1 MSFSS
6 NMRSIV
12 RNVMART
19 GVDATLICP
28 SVSVYNPE
36 TSTNVLTEVTYPCR
50 AIVLDFALIS
60 NGTLVDKDTLTTSS
74 DKQVYLD
81 LTQPDGSQPPIKL
94 QANGFKLLV
103 GTTTYRITVVKEYNP
118 STNERIMYDLKVEL

>member
-81 LTQPDGSQPPIKL
+81 FTQPDGSQPPIKL

>member
-6 NMRSIV
+6 NMKSIV
-12 RNVMART
+12 KNVMART
-19 GVDATLICP
+19 GVDATLSCT

-36 TSTNVLTEVTYPCR
+36 TSTNVLTELTYPCR

-103 GTTTYRITVVKEYNP
+103 GTTIYRITVVKEYNP
-118 STNERIMYDLKVEL
+118 STNDRIMYDLKVEL